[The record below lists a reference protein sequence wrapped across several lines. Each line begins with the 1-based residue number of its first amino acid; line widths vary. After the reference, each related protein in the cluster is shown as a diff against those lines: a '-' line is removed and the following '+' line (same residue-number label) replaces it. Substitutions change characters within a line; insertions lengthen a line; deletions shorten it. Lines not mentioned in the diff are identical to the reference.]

1 MNNDCLEIKQPIL
14 IVGIGGAGS
23 KLAVDSSKLIGCKCV
38 LISND
43 IGDLDNDY
51 LNVFINSNSWINP
64 SSYKLRSFAQSS
76 VKTIKSAVEGFQ
88 TIVVIAN
95 LAGRAGTAMAPVVCR
110 EGKLSSANTLI
121 SIAIMPFKYEKDRI
135 FHAGI
140 SLKQL
145 RGLSDATIVID
156 NDALLDNNPEL
167 STEECYEITNR
178 ALCEIIA
185 SFSKHYIYPN
195 MNLLCTSRID
205 TDSAESSIKDSIGML
220 YENVDASSVKKVM
233 LHVMGSEKVP
243 IGSLNSI
250 VDNLQGIFKDRELTA
265 VSMSSAS
272 SDNVRVHLMAAVGAK
287 SRFDK
292 YDPIAEIIPKENIL
306 DCEDMDSSPDIE
318 IMIPNLE

>member
-1 MNNDCLEIKQPIL
+1 MNNDWLEIKQPIV

-23 KLAVDSSKLIGCKCV
+23 KLAVDSSKLLGCKCV

-43 IGDLDNDY
+43 IEDLDNNY
-51 LNVFINSNSWINP
+51 LTVFINSNSWINP

-76 VKTIKSAVEGFQ
+76 AETIKSAVEGFQ
-88 TIVVIAN
+88 TIIVIAN
-95 LAGRAGTAMAPVVCR
+95 LAGRAGTAMAPVVVQ

-121 SIAIMPFKYEKDRI
+121 SVAIMPFKYEKDRI

-140 SLKQL
+140 SLKRL

-185 SFSKHYIYPN
+185 SLSKRYIYPN

-205 TDSAESSIKDSIGML
+205 TNSAELSIKDSIGML
-220 YENVDASSVKKVM
+220 YENADPTSIKKAL
-233 LHVMGSEKVP
+233 LHVMGSERVP
-243 IGSLNSI
+243 IGKLNSI
-250 VDNLQGIFKDRELTA
+250 VNNLQGIFKDHELTE
-265 VSMSSAS
+265 VSMSSAT
-272 SDNVRVHLMAAVGAK
+272 SDNVRVHLMASIGDK

-292 YDPIAEIIPKENIL
+292 YDPIAEIIPKENVL
-306 DCEDMDSSPDIE
+306 DWEDMDSSPDIE